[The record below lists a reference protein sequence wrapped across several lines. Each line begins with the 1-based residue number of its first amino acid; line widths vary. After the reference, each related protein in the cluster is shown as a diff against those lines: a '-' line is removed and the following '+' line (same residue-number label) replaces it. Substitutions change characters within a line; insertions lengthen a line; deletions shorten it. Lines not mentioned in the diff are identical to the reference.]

1 MPERN
6 LIITKA
12 EALGLCDSNIPTKEV
27 HINSVN
33 DFGHKYMDIFC
44 IVEDKNT
51 KEEFKMKIRIEGQ
64 QTMTFSYLTDEEYNK
79 ALDGI

>member
-1 MPERN
+1 MTERD

-27 HINSVN
+27 RINSVN
-33 DFGHKYMDIFC
+33 DCGHKYMDIYC
-44 IVEDKNT
+44 ITEDKNT
-51 KEEFKMKIRIEGQ
+51 KEKFKMKIRIEGQ

-79 ALDGI
+79 AIE

>member
-1 MPERN
+1 MPERS

-27 HINSVN
+27 HINTVN
-33 DFGHKYMDIFC
+33 AFGHKYLHIFC
-44 IVEDKNT
+44 IAEDKNT
-51 KEEFKMKIRIEGQ
+51 KEEFKTKIRIEGQ

>member
-1 MPERN
+1 MTERD

-12 EALGLCDSNIPTKEV
+12 EALGLYDSNIPTKEV

-33 DFGHKYMDIFC
+33 DCGHKYMDIFC
-44 IVEDKNT
+44 IAEDKNT

-64 QTMTFSYLTDEEYNK
+64 QTMTFSYLTDEEYNE
-79 ALDGI
+79 AIG

>member
-12 EALGLCDSNIPTKEV
+12 EALGLCDSNIPVKEV

-33 DFGHKYMDIFC
+33 DCGYKYVDIYC
-44 IVEDKNT
+44 IAEDKNT

-79 ALDGI
+79 AIE

>member
-1 MPERN
+1 MVERD

-12 EALGLCDSNIPTKEV
+12 EALGLCNSNIPTKEV

-33 DFGHKYMDIFC
+33 DCGYKYMDIFC

-64 QTMTFSYLTDEEYNK
+64 QTMILSYLTDEEYNE
-79 ALDGI
+79 AIG

>member
-1 MPERN
+1 MTERD

-12 EALGLCDSNIPTKEV
+12 EALGLCDSNIPVKEV

-33 DFGHKYMDIFC
+33 DCGYKYVDIYC
-44 IVEDKNT
+44 IAEDKNT

-79 ALDGI
+79 AIE